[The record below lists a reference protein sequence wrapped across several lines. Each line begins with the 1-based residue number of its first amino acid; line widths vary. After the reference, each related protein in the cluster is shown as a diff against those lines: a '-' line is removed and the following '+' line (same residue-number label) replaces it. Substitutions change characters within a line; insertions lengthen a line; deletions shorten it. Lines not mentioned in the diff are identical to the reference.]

1 MVFLHT
7 IVPKQALERFV
18 YSIHVNAER
27 DSDIRGLAEMG
38 LKIIVLSLLI
48 ACLGVTGN
56 YRNDGF
62 MPSTGYQRTEDQ
74 LAEPSSRADKN
85 RDERDSQDRIQRFGI
100 SGYGGTG
107 SYGGS
112 APGLYGP
119 VKIDLG
125 GVLIGSILG
134 FGAVIILP
142 KIIHAFSY
150 GYGGYGRSTES
161 DFSQVSDMINKF
173 DETLTRYNID
183 SSSCMLRLACSYV
196 QLANE
201 NTITGNA
208 TDFDGMLTNLSSNSL
223 VRRMLEGTSIY
234 EAMSAGQSLDN
245 DCQQLYPKCKLDKK
259 TVVKMITQLVP
270 S

>member
-1 MVFLHT
+1 
-7 IVPKQALERFV
+7 
-18 YSIHVNAER
+18 
-27 DSDIRGLAEMG
+27 MG
-38 LKIIVLSLLI
+38 LKIIVLSLML

-62 MPSTGYQRTEDQ
+62 LPSSGYERTEDQ
-74 LAEPSSRADKN
+74 LAEPSSRAEKN
-85 RDERDSQDRIQRFGI
+85 RDERDNQSDRTQRFGI

-107 SYGGS
+107 PYGGS

-134 FGAVIILP
+134 FGAVVILP

-150 GYGGYGRSTES
+150 SFGGYGRSVDS
-161 DFSQVSDMINKF
+161 DFTQVSDMIGRL
-173 DETLTRYNID
+173 DEMLTRYNID
-183 SSSCMLRLACSYV
+183 SASCMQRLACSYV
-196 QLANE
+196 QIANE
-201 NTITGNA
+201 NMLTGNA

-234 EAMSAGQSLDN
+234 EAMSAGRSLDA

-259 TVVKMITQLVP
+259 TIVKMITQLVP